1 MLDKNIVILEGVV
14 GDDFKWAKTQEG
26 KEFATF
32 SLCIDSYIKE
42 FADSTE
48 RSHSQTFV
56 RINVFDKRY
65 IEYLH
70 RIKLHAGHRVS
81 VFGRLNSS
89 RNEYKGISLMQNNV
103 VCRSIEVI
111 RTMPDKENNKK
122 NKNNKNE
129 QQENE

>member
-32 SLCIDSYIKE
+32 SLCIDSYVKE
-42 FADSTE
+42 FADLTE

-70 RIKLHAGHRVS
+70 KITIRSGTRVS
-81 VFGRLNSS
+81 VFGRLTSS
-89 RNEYKGISLMQNNV
+89 RTEYKGISLMQNHV
-103 VCRSIEVI
+103 VCRSIEIIKTSEVEQQKQQK
-111 RTMPDKENNKK
+111 KEI
-122 NKNNKNE
+122 KNE
-129 QQENE
+129 

>member
-14 GDDFKWAKTQEG
+14 GDDLKWSKTQDG

-42 FADSTE
+42 FADLTE

-65 IEYLH
+65 VEYL
-70 RIKLHAGHRVS
+70 RKIKIHTGTRAS
-81 VFGRLNSS
+81 VFGRLTSS
-89 RNEYKGISLMQNNV
+89 RTEYKGISLMQTHV
-103 VCRSIEVI
+103 VCRSIEI
-111 RTMPDKENNKK
+111 IKTSSDKQVE
-122 NKNNKNE
+122 
-129 QQENE
+129 